1 MAAFSQINVKAAAI
15 TGAAVGLLCWLLG
28 AGIGFSGMPMYGF
41 LNGGMMGYYMMGSS
55 GYAVLYL
62 ITLGIVGA
70 VVGAI
75 IGFVY
80 NWALKLK

>member
-1 MAAFSQINVKAAAI
+1 MAAFSQINVRAATI
-15 TGAAVGLLCWLLG
+15 TGAAVGLLCWLFG
-28 AGIGFSGMPMYGF
+28 AGIGFASMPMYGF
-41 LNGGMMGYYMMGSS
+41 VSGGMMGYYMMGYS

-70 VVGAI
+70 LVGAI

-80 NWALKLK
+80 NWALRLK